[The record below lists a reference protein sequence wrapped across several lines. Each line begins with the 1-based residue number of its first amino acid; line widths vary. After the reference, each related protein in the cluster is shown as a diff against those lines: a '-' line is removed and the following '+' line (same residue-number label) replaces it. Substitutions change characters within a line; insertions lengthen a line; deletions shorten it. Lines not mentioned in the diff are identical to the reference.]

1 MARSSFL
8 RRTMHKV
15 LRGTSWLKSVGRYN
29 ERFPQIFRAG
39 KWHPASEGSLWMSLF
54 GVKSSP
60 LSLVGT
66 RRRGRNSLER
76 LLRIEGLEQKQLL
89 AADAIDDPKT
99 VLRTAAQ
106 PRSTCLANDTGDKAA
121 PLTID
126 SVSAGRQ
133 GRNDR
138 HRW

>member
-8 RRTMHKV
+8 RRTMRKV

-29 ERFPQIFRAG
+29 ERFPRIFRAG
-39 KWHPASEGSLWMSLF
+39 KWLPASEGSLWMSLF
-54 GVKSSP
+54 GAKTSP

-89 AADAIDDPKT
+89 AANAVDDAS
-99 VLRTAAQ
+99 LRLPRIAA
-106 PRSTCLANDTGDKAA
+106 R
-121 PLTID
+121 
-126 SVSAGRQ
+126 R
-133 GRNDR
+133 R
-138 HRW
+138 